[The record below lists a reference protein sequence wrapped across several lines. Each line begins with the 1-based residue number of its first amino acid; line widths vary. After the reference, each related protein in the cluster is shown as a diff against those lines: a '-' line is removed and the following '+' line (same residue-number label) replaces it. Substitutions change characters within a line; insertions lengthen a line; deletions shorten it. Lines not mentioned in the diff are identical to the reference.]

1 MEGSAFVKIVE
12 AELKRRGIKKAA
24 FYEATGISSATFS
37 QWRNDIYSPSSYNI
51 KQVGAFLDISFEL
64 VQKKEKP
71 TTSEGSELS
80 KERIHV
86 MLGEMTAEDLSALI
100 ADAAAELAKR
110 KTI

>member
-71 TTSEGSELS
+71 TLQTEG
-80 KERIHV
+80 ERIP
-86 MLGEMTAEDLSALI
+86 GYSDLSATNKAIVDSMI
-100 ADAAAELAKR
+100 AQLLAAQLED
-110 KTI
+110 

>member
-71 TTSEGSELS
+71 TLQAEG
-80 KERIHV
+80 ERIP
-86 MLGEMTAEDLSALI
+86 GYSDLSTTNKAIVDSMI
-100 ADAAAELAKR
+100 AQLLAAQLED
-110 KTI
+110 